1 MAFRHCQK
9 HSILLNVKNSDPVLR
24 SRGLSGMFEKGLFII
39 SLAKL
44 RNALQCVEKGSFEI
58 PSDQINLKFGILM
71 PLTDQQLLFEKSSLY

>member
-1 MAFRHCQK
+1 
-9 HSILLNVKNSDPVLR
+9 
-24 SRGLSGMFEKGLFII
+24 MFEKGLFII

-71 PLTDQQLLFEKSSLY
+71 PLTDQQLLFEKSALY